1 LQVRQFK
8 QWLGLVDDRGKPLN
22 TTVWG
27 YGQPGLNPTYPGP
40 TIIAKSGQPI
50 NFVWEN
56 KLPRTGHLLPVDTSI
71 HIAQPTQKPLSRG
84 NIPIVTHL
92 HGGHSASSSDGLPD
106 AWFTQNFGE
115 TGSGFRSKTLTYNN
129 DQQSATLWYHD
140 HTLGMTR
147 LNVYAGLAGFYLLQD
162 TNEAKLVS
170 SGVLPGRAYEVV
182 AAIQDRAFTKDGA
195 LYMPA
200 YASDPIPGMGTTTVQ
215 DMLGEAYK
223 GPYPSILPEFFGDFI
238 MVNGMA
244 WPKFDAGV
252 GQYRFHLLNGSDS
265 RFYVLHFSDAS
276 VKMTLIGSDGGLLP
290 KAVTIMDGDGIQEDG
305 ERLVIAPGD
314 RADVVID
321 FSNMAGK
328 SVTLLNEGPAYEPFK
343 GFNPDGTLAGD
354 EVTAAQPDDSV
365 GQVMRFNVAA
375 GPLPNTASVDDGT
388 TLNSSYKSLKQEDTA
403 LTRKLGLF
411 EGEDEYGRVMPML
424 GLAEQG
430 ADMSGHS
437 VPFGPLMWDDPV
449 TETPTLDT
457 TEVWEIYNFTADA
470 HPIHLHL
477 TQFQVLERDQISFVD
492 ADGNGIP
499 DNMRGDAAVTAGSNS
514 AFDDV
519 IKTAQVSLTPM
530 DFGWQDTAWVA
541 PGQSMKIIAKFDLPG
556 EFVWHCHILSHEDN
570 EMMRPFVVVPA
581 SV

>member
-1 LQVRQFK
+1 
-8 QWLGLVDDRGKPLN
+8 
-22 TTVWG
+22 
-27 YGQPGLNPTYPGP
+27 
-40 TIIAKSGQPI
+40 
-50 NFVWEN
+50 
-56 KLPRTGHLLPVDTSI
+56 
-71 HIAQPTQKPLSRG
+71 
-84 NIPIVTHL
+84 
-92 HGGHSASSSDGLPD
+92 
-106 AWFTQNFGE
+106 
-115 TGSGFRSKTLTYNN
+115 
-129 DQQSATLWYHD
+129 
-140 HTLGMTR
+140 
-147 LNVYAGLAGFYLLQD
+147 
-162 TNEAKLVS
+162 
-170 SGVLPGRAYEVV
+170 
-182 AAIQDRAFTKDGA
+182 
-195 LYMPA
+195 
-200 YASDPIPGMGTTTVQ
+200 
-215 DMLGEAYK
+215 
-223 GPYPSILPEFFGDFI
+223 
-238 MVNGMA
+238 
-244 WPKFDAGV
+244 
-252 GQYRFHLLNGSDS
+252 
-265 RFYVLHFSDAS
+265 
-276 VKMTLIGSDGGLLP
+276 
-290 KAVTIMDGDGIQEDG
+290 
-305 ERLVIAPGD
+305 
-314 RADVVID
+314 
-321 FSNMAGK
+321 
-328 SVTLLNEGPAYEPFK
+328 
-343 GFNPDGTLAGD
+343 
-354 EVTAAQPDDSV
+354 
-365 GQVMRFNVAA
+365 
-375 GPLPNTASVDDGT
+375 
-388 TLNSSYKSLKQEDTA
+388 LKQEDTA

-430 ADMSGHS
+430 AEMSGHS